1 MGWAHTQEVVV
12 IYLTAVYH
20 LYPHKHLP
28 CRSLCV
34 LNHVQAPFPFSFSPK
49 FSPTI
54 SKLLKRT
61 SSRPD
66 PATAVTP
73 SQCILSLF
81 KSDPRMHRST
91 SCLCSIS
98 LHVVTISPFGLQNPR
113 QWFVVV
119 NIGECNVLVR
129 MKVWN

>member
-1 MGWAHTQEVVV
+1 
-12 IYLTAVYH
+12 
-20 LYPHKHLP
+20 
-28 CRSLCV
+28 
-34 LNHVQAPFPFSFSPK
+34 
-49 FSPTI
+49 
-54 SKLLKRT
+54 
-61 SSRPD
+61 
-66 PATAVTP
+66 
-73 SQCILSLF
+73 
-81 KSDPRMHRST
+81 MHRST